1 MRSEIERKILSM
13 RSDTLISILGK
24 GLAEKVMSIG
34 VKIGQGRN
42 LGFIKRNTMDF
53 DTPGQQSSSKVLL
66 KKRAEEVEKS
76 LPMMN
81 FKTDDEIL

>member
-53 DTPGQQSSSKVLL
+53 DTPG
-66 KKRAEEVEKS
+66 
-76 LPMMN
+76 
-81 FKTDDEIL
+81 